1 MSASPPNL
9 SRVSLAVLLATA
21 STACAPDSMTE
32 TATATRAAAPTVDS
46 VKAVDERAAH
56 GPAPADHAVAGA
68 HLCDVAR
75 VDALAGH
82 AATPSNLDL
91 ARELSGAG
99 SVRVIGPGEPV
110 TEDYSASRLNL
121 EVDDDEVILR
131 AACG

>member
-9 SRVSLAVLLATA
+9 CRMPLALLLATA

-32 TATATRAAAPTVDS
+32 AATATRPSAPTVDS
-46 VKAVDERAAH
+46 VATVD
-56 GPAPADHAVAGA
+56 DHAVQGRAVTDDA
-68 HLCDVAR
+68 TDVRSCDVAR

-91 ARELSGAG
+91 ARELSGAD
-99 SVRVIGPGEPV
+99 SVRVIGPGEPI
-110 TEDYSASRLNL
+110 TADYSASRLNL
-121 EVDDDEVILR
+121 EVDDNDVILR

>member
-9 SRVSLAVLLATA
+9 SLISLALLLATA
-21 STACAPDSMTE
+21 ATACAPESMTDA
-32 TATATRAAAPTVDS
+32 ATATRPSAPTADS
-46 VKAVDERAAH
+46 VASMDDHADQRPALSSDADDERS
-56 GPAPADHAVAGA
+56 
-68 HLCDVAR
+68 CDAAR

-91 ARELSGAG
+91 ARELSGAE

-110 TEDYSASRLNL
+110 TEDYTASRLNL
-121 EVDDDEVILR
+121 EVDDNDVILR

>member
-9 SRVSLAVLLATA
+9 SRMSLALLLATA
-21 STACAPDSMTE
+21 STACAPDSMTDA
-32 TATATRAAAPTVDS
+32 ATATRPSAPTADS
-46 VKAVDERAAH
+46 VASMDDHSDQRPAVSSD
-56 GPAPADHAVAGA
+56 ADDARS
-68 HLCDVAR
+68 CDAAR

-91 ARELSGAG
+91 ARELSGAD

-110 TEDYSASRLNL
+110 TADYSASRLNL
-121 EVDDDEVILR
+121 EVDDNDVILR

>member
-1 MSASPPNL
+1 MSL
-9 SRVSLAVLLATA
+9 VLLLATA
-21 STACAPDSMTE
+21 STACAPDSMTD
-32 TATATRAAAPTVDS
+32 AASATRPSAPTVDS
-46 VKAVDERAAH
+46 VATVN
-56 GPAPADHAVAGA
+56 APAEQGRPVSSSADDARS
-68 HLCDVAR
+68 CDVAR

-91 ARELSGAG
+91 ARELSGAA

-121 EVDDDEVILR
+121 EVDGDDVILR